1 MGDHM
6 KKLMFVLLLV
16 LIMASSLVAGTL
28 SSYTTYID
36 NMAEGSVVAK
46 EFIFVGEGT
55 DSFRHGVKIAPSET
69 VKWQFKVKNHE
80 NNIITETDLY
90 YRLTFNVKAAS
101 GKSPILPLTVTVKD
115 LEGNTLNSVT
125 GVGTFDVYGSFP
137 LSENGQEED
146 YIVEIYWPGDGSTD
160 INYAGSN
167 YGTSID
173 VDATASQLPFDGS
186 NPGNEDPDEE
196 TDISVRYETTAP
208 WQNGQSGI
216 YEFEYKITITNN
228 SDQAIEDWS
237 IAFSLPTDRLRGAW
251 SNAREISG
259 LPEGSYKFVSP
270 NYNNTATDD
279 ILPGRSVSFR
289 GPARGRGNEAIT
301 GISVGGSNINPT
313 DNVELTYEF
322 GKASLN

>member
-1 MGDHM
+1 M
-6 KKLMFVLLLV
+6 KKLMFILLLV
-16 LIMASSLVAGTL
+16 LVMASSLVAGTL
-28 SSYTTYID
+28 ARYTTSID

-46 EFIFVGEGT
+46 EFVFVGEGT
-55 DSFRHGVKIAPSET
+55 DNFRHGVKIAPAEN
-69 VKWQFKVKNHE
+69 VQWQFKVKNHE

-90 YRLTFNVKAAS
+90 YRLTFNVKAS
-101 GKSPILPLTVTVKD
+101 DNKSAILPLTVAVKD
-115 LEGNTLNSVT
+115 SEGNIINSVT
-125 GVGTFDVYGSFP
+125 GIGTFYVYGSFP
-137 LSENGQEED
+137 LSENGQDED
-146 YIVEIYWPGDGSTD
+146 YIVEIYWPEDGSSD

-173 VDATASQLPFDGS
+173 VDATASQLPFNGS

-196 TDISVRYETTAP
+196 TDISVRYETTAS

-228 SDQAIEDWS
+228 SDEAIEDWN
-237 IAFSLPTDRLRGAW
+237 IAFSLPTDRLSGAW
-251 SNAREISG
+251 SNARAISG

-279 ILPGRSVSFR
+279 ILPGRSVSFS

-301 GISVGGSNINPT
+301 NISVGGSNVNST
-313 DNVELTYEF
+313 ENVELTYEF